1 MHHRQHT
8 DAIYCVRSDGEKFN
22 CNFSVVQ
29 AGVCVCVCV
38 CVWVD
43 VCVCVCECVCMCVR
57 VCVRVV
63 GGGGQHSVC
72 EFLLCHFCDSMCSGG
87 THADL
92 D

>member
-1 MHHRQHT
+1 ML
-8 DAIYCVRSDGEKFN
+8 YCVRSDGEKFN
-22 CNFSVVQ
+22 CNLSVVQ
-29 AGVCVCVCV
+29 AGVCVCVG
-38 CVWVD
+38 
-43 VCVCVCECVCMCVR
+43 
-57 VCVRVV
+57 